1 MNKVSDFF
9 WKILSTHKFNDVGIF
24 TATRPGPISR
34 RAAQDAKAK
43 EVLSVRE
50 DGSNRGTFVEVYLK
64 AVGLAPG
71 NPWCMAFIVL
81 RLIKAAAA
89 LGSVF
94 PKEIPKTGS
103 TVLFSD
109 YGKKKGFW
117 IRRADLELGRA
128 SLQPGDI
135 VFYFF
140 PSKGRIAH
148 TGIVVDL
155 ADNKNFFTVEGNT
168 SGGIND
174 SVDRDGQGVYMKLR
188 TLSSLGLWGGAVRL
202 PF

>member
-24 TATRPGPISR
+24 AATRPGPISR
-34 RAAQDAKAK
+34 RAAQDAKAR

-94 PKEIPKTGS
+94 PREVAKTGS

-174 SVDRDGQGVYMKLR
+174 DVDRDGQGVYMKLR

>member
-1 MNKVSDFF
+1 MNKVSEIF
-9 WKILSTHKFNDVGIF
+9 WKILSTHKFNDVVSF
-24 TATRPGPISR
+24 AAVQPGPISR
-34 RAAQDAKAK
+34 KAAKDATAR

-71 NPWCMAFIVL
+71 NPWCMAFLVL
-81 RLIKAAAA
+81 RLIKAAAS
-89 LGSVF
+89 LGLAF
-94 PKEIPKTGS
+94 PKDIPKTGS

-109 YGKKKGFW
+109 YGKDKGFW
-117 IRRADLELGRA
+117 IRRADFELGRA
-128 SLQPGDI
+128 NIQPGDI

-148 TGIVVDL
+148 TGIIVEL

-168 SGGIND
+168 SGGISDN
-174 SVDRDGQGVYMKLR
+174 VDRDGQGVYMKLR
-188 TLSSLGLWGGAVRL
+188 TLSSLGLWGGVVRL
-202 PF
+202 PY

>member
-1 MNKVSDFF
+1 MNKVSEFF

-94 PKEIPKTGS
+94 PREIPKTGS

-109 YGKKKGFW
+109 YGKRRGFW

-174 SVDRDGQGVYMKLR
+174 DVDRDGQGVYMKLR

>member
-1 MNKVSDFF
+1 MNKVSEFF

-24 TATRPGPISR
+24 AATRPGPISR

-94 PKEIPKTGS
+94 PREIPKTGS

-109 YGKKKGFW
+109 YGKRRGFW

-202 PF
+202 PY

>member
-24 TATRPGPISR
+24 AATRPGPISR
-34 RAAQDAKAK
+34 RAAQDAKAR

-81 RLIKAAAA
+81 RLIKAAVAI
-89 LGSVF
+89 GSVF
-94 PKEIPKTGS
+94 PKEVPKTGS

-174 SVDRDGQGVYMKLR
+174 DVDRDGQGVYMKLR

>member
-1 MNKVSDFF
+1 MNKVSEIF
-9 WKILSTHKFNDVGIF
+9 WKILSTHKFNDVVSF
-24 TATRPGPISR
+24 AAVQPGHISR
-34 RAAQDAKAK
+34 KAAKDATAR

-71 NPWCMAFIVL
+71 NPWCMAFVVL
-81 RLIKAAAA
+81 RLIKAAAS
-89 LGSVF
+89 LGLAF
-94 PKEIPKTGS
+94 PKDVPKTGS

-109 YGKKKGFW
+109 YGKNKGFW
-117 IRRADLELGRA
+117 IRRADFELGRA
-128 SLQPGDI
+128 NIQPGDI

-148 TGIVVDL
+148 TGIVVEL

-168 SGGIND
+168 SGGISD

-188 TLSSLGLWGGAVRL
+188 TLSSLGLWGGVVRL
-202 PF
+202 PY

>member
-94 PKEIPKTGS
+94 PREIPKTGS

-109 YGKKKGFW
+109 YGKRRGFW

-155 ADNKNFFTVEGNT
+155 ADNKSFFTVEGNT